1 MRKFIADETQ
11 KLKDFTDAHY
21 PQGSFAYSR
30 LLRDRDIRVN
40 GVRTRENAMLSAG
53 DEIAYYTTAA
63 EEAKPFYR
71 EVYADENVLIADKF
85 SGVQSEALFF
95 ALQER
100 GARPVHRLDRN
111 TAGLI
116 AFALNEEAE
125 GELID
130 AFRRRDVDK
139 IYEAIC
145 FHPFQKERGELI
157 AYLKKDEKASHVTL
171 FSKPVA
177 GAGRIRT
184 DYEVRENYGEYSLVN
199 ITLHSGKTH
208 QIRAHMAFIGHPVAG
223 DEKYG
228 DRALNAK
235 YHVKRQLLVAKKL
248 CFHTGGALTYLS
260 GKEFESSFSAR
271 MPH

>member
-1 MRKFIADETQ
+1 M
-11 KLKDFTDAHY
+11 
-21 PQGSFAYSR
+21 
-30 LLRDRDIRVN
+30 
-40 GVRTRENAMLSAG
+40 
-53 DEIAYYTTAA
+53 
-63 EEAKPFYR
+63 
-71 EVYADENVLIADKF
+71 YADENVLIADKF

-125 GELID
+125 RELAD
-130 AFRRRDVDK
+130 AFRRRGVDK

-145 FHPFQKERGELI
+145 FHPFQKGRSELI

-248 CFHTGGALTYLS
+248 CFHTGGALAYLS